1 MIEDQ
6 IHNNVEDIFEY
17 GMILNQIRK
26 ILRLYPS
33 FLIQYGRRQVNL
45 VVHSLARNYMMFDVE
60 HTYNMISQC
69 IQHIISIMIMLL

>member
-1 MIEDQ
+1 VDQ
-6 IHNNVEDIFEY
+6 IYNNEEDISEC
-17 GMILNQIRK
+17 GMIFNQIRE
-26 ILRLYPS
+26 ILKLFP
-33 FLIQYGRRQVNL
+33 FFHIQYGRRQVNL